1 MIAWFRG
8 ASLLIQIAS
17 VAGALLLLW
26 GGVKAWE
33 YKNYREGVQAER
45 EATENANKERL
56 GNAEEFSRNRKA
68 CVDAFGVD
76 AWDVTRGV
84 CNHQ

>member
-1 MIAWFRG
+1 MFSG
-8 ASLLIQIAS
+8 MSLLTKALIALGV
-17 VAGALLLLW
+17 VASGLGAF
-26 GGVKAWE
+26 KAWE

-56 GNAEEFSRNRKA
+56 GNADEFSRNRKA

-76 AWDVTRGV
+76 AWNVVSGMCD
-84 CNHQ
+84 HQ